1 MPNTPFDW
9 VPKEN
14 ILSFEEMFLFVKVA
28 IDRGVKKIRITGGEP
43 LVRKDLDKFIKMI
56 SDYAPNIDLALT
68 TNGYFL
74 KNYARALK
82 DAGLKRINMSLD
94 SLRPEIAKFI
104 AQRGV
109 LYNVLEGLDAA
120 LDAGLKVKLNTVAL
134 KGLNEGELVYLLEF
148 AREKGCEI
156 RFIEFMENTHA
167 SNLSGL
173 KSSEILEILRRKF
186 IFTAL
191 QKSQSSPASLY
202 MLQGGYVFGIIDPHK
217 HDFCESCNRIRL
229 SAEGLLIPCLYFE
242 DALSIKR
249 AVRGGDI
256 AAAAEILSQVL
267 QNKPEKNRWQTD
279 ASNEISS
286 RAFYETGG

>member
-1 MPNTPFDW
+1 M
-9 VPKEN
+9 
-14 ILSFEEMFLFVKVA
+14 
-28 IDRGVKKIRITGGEP
+28 
-43 LVRKDLDKFIKMI
+43 
-56 SDYAPNIDLALT
+56 
-68 TNGYFL
+68 
-74 KNYARALK
+74 
-82 DAGLKRINMSLD
+82 
-94 SLRPEIAKFI
+94 
-104 AQRGV
+104 

-120 LDAGLKVKLNTVAL
+120 LEAGLKVKLNTVAL
-134 KGLNEGELVYLLEF
+134 KGINDDELIYLLEF
-148 AREKGCEI
+148 AREKDCQI

-167 SNLSGL
+167 GDLTGL
-173 KSSEILEILRRKF
+173 KSSEILDILRRKF

-191 QKSQSSPASLY
+191 PKSQSSPASLY
-202 MLQGGYVFGIIDPHK
+202 ALGDGYTFGIIDPHK